1 MTEYLV
7 TGGAGFIGSHIAEAL
22 IARGDTPV
30 IIDDMSA
37 GNKTNL
43 AVNEAGAAVYVG
55 SILDAELLNT
65 ICTEH
70 DIEGIFHLGAVA
82 SVKKSI
88 ENPYLV
94 HQVNCTGTLSV
105 LEAARKHDIEKVVLS
120 ASAAAYGDDPVFP
133 KKEEMTPAPL
143 SPYATSKIAAEMYLK
158 NYTDLYGMKNTALRY
173 FNVFGPRQDPE
184 GEYAA
189 VISKFT
195 ERITKSQA
203 ITIYGDGEQ
212 TRDFVFVKDVAKAN
226 LLAMG
231 NRTKQAADLFNIGTG
246 IQTSLN
252 DLAEMIMTAA
262 DIRVPVNYEPVRDGD
277 VRYSCADIGKAEKV
291 LGYKPSYTLP
301 EGIKETVKAFAGK

>member
-1 MTEYLV
+1 MSEYLV
-7 TGGAGFIGSHIAEAL
+7 TGAAGFIGSHIAEAL
-22 IARGDTPV
+22 IARKDTPV
-30 IIDDMSA
+30 ILDDMSA

-43 AVNEAGAAVYVG
+43 AVNPEAKIYIG
-55 SILDAELLNT
+55 SILDENLLNT

-88 ENPYLV
+88 ENPALI
-94 HQVNCTGTLSV
+94 HQVNCTGTLSI

-120 ASAAAYGDDPVFP
+120 ASAAAYGDDPIFP
-133 KKEEMTPAPL
+133 KTEDMTPAPL

-173 FNVFGPRQDPE
+173 FNVFGPRQDPN

-195 ERITKSQA
+195 ERITKGQA
-203 ITIYGDGEQ
+203 ITIYGDGKQ

-226 LLAMG
+226 LLAMD
-231 NRTKQAADLFNIGTG
+231 NRTKTAADLFNIGTG

-262 DIRVPVNYEPVRDGD
+262 GIKVPVNYEAVREGD
-277 VRYSCADIGKAEKV
+277 VRYSCADISKAEKV
-291 LGYKPSYTLP
+291 LGYKPSYTLL
-301 EGIKETVKAFAGK
+301 EGIKETVKAFEGK